1 MLRTLLVAACI
12 LVMTPAAAFAA
23 QSHNVTVDPG
33 VFIPIKAFAD
43 SFNAAWQGGPTT
55 MPDIFTDDISVI
67 DLFPPFYWHG
77 KSDVVRWYSM
87 IMPSKGD
94 RALHQHVELGSPFIV
109 TVGAGERRSTTGSG
123 DTAYVVVPA
132 TLTYVYNGKQ
142 QITKAVYAWTLRHEA
157 GRWRVCAHSWGT
169 ISETQPHA
177 VRYTISVPWARP
189 AGEQTR

>member
-12 LVMTPAAAFAA
+12 FAMMPTATFGA
-23 QSHNVTVDPG
+23 QSSVPVDPG
-33 VFIPIKAFAD
+33 IFTPIKAFAD
-43 SFNAAWQGGPTT
+43 SFNAAWQGGPTS

-77 KSDVVRWYSM
+77 KSEVVSWYSM

-94 RALHQHVELGSPFIV
+94 RALRQHVELGSPFIV
-109 TVGAGERRSTTGSG
+109 TVGVGERRSTTGSG

-132 TLTYVYNGKQ
+132 TLTYVFNGKP
-142 QITKAVYAWTLRHEA
+142 QITKAVYSWTLRREG

-177 VRYTISVPWARP
+177 VQYTINVPWPTPSP
-189 AGEQTR
+189 AQMR